1 MDQGNDVRSP
11 KSSLL
16 TGEGASGSKSNSA
29 SDHIKAP
36 PRDDFAR
43 QEPRR
48 GRKLRTV
55 VGAIAVL
62 GLGWVIGLNSQF
74 DIAQSKVWLDQGA
87 INLSSAWTSLQ
98 RGFVDRVEHLAGR
111 NTPAAEGA
119 FGENK
124 PNNADA
130 LERVADNLGSKLDQM
145 RASSEGLARDLTVE
159 LERLRGSMDRSQ
171 GELVAK
177 FTQLAERVERLEQTQ
192 PSAQAAQT
200 PEHTAVAPPTAPTA
214 PPVPRL
220 ATTPERPKVVPPPTQ
235 AGIRREPTV
244 IKQWRV
250 REVLNGT
257 AFLEG
262 PGGSIGVSRGE
273 TVPGIG
279 RVESI
284 VRSGNRWVVATSK
297 GVITGN

>member
-130 LERVADNLGSKLDQM
+130 LERVADNLSSKLDQM

-192 PSAQAAQT
+192 PVHKQLRPGAHRGSTTDCAYRATCAASRNHPGASQGGAATYSGRDSARAHCHQAMAGERGAQWDGFSGGT
-200 PEHTAVAPPTAPTA
+200 
-214 PPVPRL
+214 RGL
-220 ATTPERPKVVPPPTQ
+220 NRCLS
-235 AGIRREPTV
+235 RRDGA
-244 IKQWRV
+244 R
-250 REVLNGT
+250 
-257 AFLEG
+257 
-262 PGGSIGVSRGE
+262 
-273 TVPGIG
+273 
-279 RVESI
+279 
-284 VRSGNRWVVATSK
+284 NRTC
-297 GVITGN
+297 

>member
-29 SDHIKAP
+29 SDDIKAP

-62 GLGWVIGLNSQF
+62 GLGWMIGLNSQF
-74 DIAQSKVWLDQGA
+74 DIAQSRVWLGQGA
-87 INLSSAWTSLQ
+87 INLSSAVTSLKS
-98 RGFVDRVEHLAGR
+98 GFVDRVEHLSGR
-111 NTPAAEGA
+111 NIPAAEGA

-130 LERVADNLGSKLDQM
+130 LERLADNLSSKLDHM

-177 FTQLAERVERLEQTQ
+177 LTQLAERVERLEQTRSVAQ
-192 PSAQAAQT
+192 PAQHTAAAPQT
-200 PEHTAVAPPTAPTA
+200 PPPA
-214 PPVPRL
+214 PPVQRL
-220 ATTPERPKVVPPPTQ
+220 ATVPERPKAVPPTAQ
-235 AGIRREPTV
+235 AEVRREPPV

-250 REVLNGT
+250 REVTNGT
-257 AFLEG
+257 ALLEG
-262 PGGSIGVSRGE
+262 PAGLIGVSRGQM
-273 TVPGIG
+273 VPGVG

-297 GVITGN
+297 GVINGN